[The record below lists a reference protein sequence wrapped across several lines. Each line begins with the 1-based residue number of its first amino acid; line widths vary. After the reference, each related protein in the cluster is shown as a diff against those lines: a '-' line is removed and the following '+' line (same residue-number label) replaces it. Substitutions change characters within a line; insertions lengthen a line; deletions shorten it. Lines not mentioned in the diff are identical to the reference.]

1 MMHPRLRSTLLA
13 LLVALGASMGP
24 RMASAQI
31 NTTPRELTGVGVI
44 EHMMA
49 QVPRDATF
57 RDHEGNAVQIG
68 RYFDGRRPVV
78 LNLVYHRCP
87 MLCSMVLNAVL
98 RALSGTPWS
107 VGEQYDVVTLSID
120 PRDTPQVAAQKRRR
134 VLESYGRPSAA
145 RGWHFLTGTD
155 EEVRRVARAVGFE
168 YRFDPQQD
176 QYAHPAVTFLLT
188 PEGRVA
194 RYLYGIEYAA
204 TDVRVGLLEAS
215 QGRSIN
221 TVERVLLFCYHYD
234 PQGQKYVLVAMRVMQ
249 LGGGLTALSLG
260 ALLAT
265 LWYRERRRKDRTP
278 DLSAAES
285 VH

>member
-1 MMHPRLRSTLLA
+1 MITPRLRTALLA
-13 LLVALGASMGP
+13 TSVALAASVAGAV
-24 RMASAQI
+24 ASGQV
-31 NTTPRELTGVGVI
+31 NTPPHELSGVGVI

-57 RDHEGNAVQIG
+57 RDHTGQTVQIG

-98 RALSGTPWS
+98 RSLANTPWS

-120 PRDTPQVAAQKRRR
+120 PRDTPEVAAQKRRR
-134 VLESYGRPSAA
+134 VLETYGRPSAA

-155 EEVRRVARAVGFE
+155 EEARRVARAVGFE
-168 YRFDPQQD
+168 YRFDPRQD

-194 RYLYGIEYAA
+194 RYLYGIDHAP

-215 QGRSIN
+215 QGRSIS

-234 PQGQKYVLVAMRVMQ
+234 PQGQKYVLVARRVMQ
-249 LGGGLTALSLG
+249 LGGGLTAVSLG

-265 LWYRERRRKDRTP
+265 LWYRERRRKDHAP
-278 DLSAAES
+278 GLDDAKS